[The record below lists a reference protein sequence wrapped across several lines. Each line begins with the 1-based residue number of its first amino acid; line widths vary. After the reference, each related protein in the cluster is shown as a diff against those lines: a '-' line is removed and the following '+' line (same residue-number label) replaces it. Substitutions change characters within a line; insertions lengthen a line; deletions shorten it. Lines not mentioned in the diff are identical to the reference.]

1 MSRALH
7 ELGLGP
13 DADERAVKRAYAAR
27 LKTTRPDTDPEGF
40 QSLNAAYQAAL
51 AWVRSRSNV
60 APTPVLIASASASDM
75 ATETETDATAD
86 EVPLGAI
93 TQVLSADAL
102 SAMLELP
109 SGETDDSTHGDAND
123 GVFDVTDFNVTD
135 SDAIDTETPEQL
147 AIETIRFD
155 LDAFFDECIALA
167 VHGRDGELLDNAQPI
182 LWSLQHKAR
191 IAQWLLGHLHEHR
204 PAIQSRRFDELAEF
218 FGLFDL
224 NSGYDAYA
232 IQRLRHRLHLTW
244 EVQTSQLYELAQ
256 RGRPDGGSFAADVR
270 QTRRILKQ
278 LHRPLNTVQAMVAGL
293 MPMYPSATRKFLYRL
308 DFGNIDDLPPPIDP
322 GQVAFWDAAG
332 DRSRISTPRLWIGA
346 ARCVVYPVLAML
358 VVLLVKLVV
367 PEVGLHA
374 PAAIKTG
381 ATLFAG
387 ISIAWLAWIGGQ
399 ACLQWQCLPED
410 EEERF
415 RRLRRALIP
424 MLALLAFALGLVL
437 DLVIAAAVVSVSAFV
452 LAWQRYRRRNG
463 PLFGFVPRGPVWYAV
478 GIAVLLGPGL
488 ALLGSAPN
496 AVVGGIC
503 ASAVAL
509 WVLDLRK
516 QRAASES

>member
-1 MSRALH
+1 MSRALR

-40 QSLNAAYQAAL
+40 QRLNAAYQAAL
-51 AWVRSRSNV
+51 AWVQSRSNV
-60 APTPVLIASASASDM
+60 APTPVSIALASDTD
-75 ATETETDATAD
+75 TESDAAAD
-86 EVPLGAI
+86 EVPFGAI

-102 SAMLELP
+102 SAMLESP
-109 SGETDDSTHGDAND
+109 PGDTDGSTHDDANH
-123 GVFDVTDFNVTD
+123 GVFDVAD
-135 SDAIDTETPEQL
+135 SDASDTDPPEQL
-147 AIETIRFD
+147 STETIRFD

-167 VHGRDGELLDNAQPI
+167 AHGRDGELLGWLNAQPI

-191 IAQWLLGHLHEHR
+191 IAQWLLGHLHAHR

-278 LHRPLNTVQAMVAGL
+278 LHRPLNTLQAMVAGL
-293 MPMYPSATRKFLYRL
+293 MPMYPSAMRRFLYRL

-322 GQVAFWDAAG
+322 RQVAFWDAAG

-346 ARCVVYPVLAML
+346 ARCVVYPILALL

-374 PAAIKTG
+374 PAAVKTG

-387 ISIAWLAWIGGQ
+387 MSIVWLVWVGGQ
-399 ACLQWQCLPED
+399 ACLQWQCLPEA
-410 EEERF
+410 EQERLGF
-415 RRLRRALIP
+415 LRRAVIP
-424 MLALLAFALGLVL
+424 MLALLAFVLGPVL
-437 DLVIAAAVVSVSAFV
+437 DLVIAAAVVSLSSFL

-496 AVVGGIC
+496 AVVGGVC

-509 WVLDLRK
+509 WAWDLRK
-516 QRAASES
+516 QRIASQS

>member
-51 AWVRSRSNV
+51 AWVQSRSNV
-60 APTPVLIASASASDM
+60 APTPLSIASDTDTDA
-75 ATETETDATAD
+75 ETDATAN
-86 EVPLGAI
+86 EVPFGAI
-93 TQVLSADAL
+93 TQALSANAL
-102 SAMLELP
+102 SAMLQSPPEE
-109 SGETDDSTHGDAND
+109 SEDSTHGDAND
-123 GVFDVTDFNVTD
+123 GVFDATDFDATD
-135 SDAIDTETPEQL
+135 TDTPERPST
-147 AIETIRFD
+147 ETIRFD

-167 VHGRDGELLDNAQPI
+167 VHGRDGELLDWLNAQPI

-191 IAQWLLGHLHEHR
+191 IAQWLLGHMHGHR

-278 LHRPLNTVQAMVAGL
+278 LHRPLNTVQAMGAGL
-293 MPMYPSATRKFLYRL
+293 MPMYPSAMRKFLYRL

-322 GQVAFWDAAG
+322 RQVAFWDAAG
-332 DRSRISTPRLWIGA
+332 DRSRVSTPRLWIGA
-346 ARCVVYPVLAML
+346 ARCVVYPVLAIL

-415 RRLRRALIP
+415 GRLRRALIP
-424 MLALLAFALGLVL
+424 MLALLAFVLGLVL

-478 GIAVLLGPGL
+478 GIAALLGPGL

-509 WVLDLRK
+509 WLWDLRK
-516 QRAASES
+516 QRIASQS

>member
-1 MSRALH
+1 MSRALR

-27 LKTTRPDTDPEGF
+27 LKTTRPDADPEGF
-40 QSLNAAYQAAL
+40 QCLNATYQAAL
-51 AWVRSRSNV
+51 AWVQSRSDV
-60 APTPVLIASASASDM
+60 APAPLSITT
-75 ATETETDATAD
+75 ATEMVMNAEAETDATAD
-86 EVPLGAI
+86 AVPFGAI
-93 TQVLSADAL
+93 TQVLSAEAL
-102 SAMLELP
+102 SAMLESTP
-109 SGETDDSTHGDAND
+109 GETQDSTHDNENN
-123 GVFDVTDFNVTD
+123 GVFDVAA
-135 SDAIDTETPEQL
+135 SGAIDNDPPERPPTETV
-147 AIETIRFD
+147 RFD
-155 LDAFFDECIALA
+155 SDAFFDECTALA
-167 VHGRDGELLDNAQPI
+167 AYGRDGELLDWLNTQPI

-191 IAQWLLGHLHEHR
+191 IAQWLLGHLHAHR

-244 EVQTSQLYELAQ
+244 EIQTAQLHELAQ

-278 LHRPLNTVQAMVAGL
+278 LHRPLNTLQAMLAGL
-293 MPMYPSATRKFLYRL
+293 MPMYPSAMRRFLYRL

-322 GQVAFWDAAG
+322 RQVAFWDAAG

-346 ARCVVYPVLAML
+346 ARCVVYPILTLL

-381 ATLFAG
+381 AVLFAG
-387 ISIAWLAWIGGQ
+387 MSIVWLAWIGGQ
-399 ACLQWQCLPED
+399 ACLQWQCLPES
-410 EEERF
+410 EEERLAF
-415 RRLRRALIP
+415 LRRTLIP
-424 MLALLAFALGLVL
+424 LLALLAFVLGPVL
-437 DLVIAAAVVSVSAFV
+437 DLVIAAAVVSLSSFL

-463 PLFGFVPRGPVWYAV
+463 PLFGVVPRGPVWYAV

-509 WVLDLRK
+509 WAWDLRK
-516 QRAASES
+516 QRSASQS